1 MSDKLQG
8 CNMFTRDCYVS
19 TSGHSSQKSL
29 VEHFETSG
37 PSDNVSQ
44 TKWYVRHCC
53 REGCSKWLY
62 ILTTIVVVLLLLV
75 VMLLSIV
82 VNLQVKLDH
91 FESELKSLRIGHRG
105 LEEKVASQDNI
116 LLRSTSTSD
125 RSLLSYKIISHRL
138 RRQANPKQKKR
149 RDKKKT
155 KVQKCCQNPCI
166 PESHGSK
173 LGQEAIDS
181 YCQFTQKNN
190 TGKQLETVE
199 FLGDFYKYYSYN
211 NFTKKECYNDTE
223 YSCEVCKVTTVRY
236 PHKYSPLHFYQKK
249 ANYSDKLIK
258 MVNKTTFETVTSGS
272 YLLHLNIVMI
282 GEHNNLS
289 VGILVNSNAVLA
301 CPKGGL
307 LLPYEPVKR
316 YRLCS
321 IDGVVNVKTGDSIQ
335 IHTME
340 ENMTVRLHQVS
351 LFKMVLLHA
360 TN

>member
-8 CNMFTRDCYVS
+8 CSMFTLDCYVT

-29 VEHFETSG
+29 VKYFETSG
-37 PSDNVSQ
+37 SSDNVSQ
-44 TKWYVRHCC
+44 AKWYVRPGC
-53 REGCSKWLY
+53 RQGCSKWLY

-75 VMLLSIV
+75 VMLLSIG
-82 VNLQVKLDH
+82 VNLQVRLDH

-116 LLRSTSTSD
+116 LLRFTSASD
-125 RSLLSYKIISHRL
+125 RSHLSYKIISHRP

-149 RDKKKT
+149 GDKKKP

-166 PESHGSK
+166 PESNGSK

-190 TGKQLETVE
+190 TAGDSGVCGGTFTSTTATIILQKVE
-199 FLGDFYKYYSYN
+199 YSY
-211 NFTKKECYNDTE
+211 
-223 YSCEVCKVTTVRY
+223 EVCKVTTIRY
-236 PHKYSPLHFYQKK
+236 SHKYSPLHFYQKK

-289 VGILVNSNAVLA
+289 VGIFVNSNAVLA

-321 IDGVVNVKTGDSIQ
+321 IDGAANVKTGDSIQ

-351 LFKMVLLHA
+351 LFKRVLLHA
-360 TN
+360 T